1 MKPLR
6 YQRKYLHTVFP
17 TKQPPIFLCATDRQ
31 CGSLCIGGI
40 MRKKILVVD
49 DEAGI
54 REALIDVLESRNFTV
69 LSAQDGVD
77 ALRVLEEHE
86 PDVILSDLRM
96 PWMDGKGL
104 YELVKT
110 TQPHSHIPFIFMSAT
125 PEKLKALDVYAV
137 LQKPFQFENLISKVE
152 GALGTSMN
160 G

>member
-1 MKPLR
+1 
-6 YQRKYLHTVFP
+6 
-17 TKQPPIFLCATDRQ
+17 
-31 CGSLCIGGI
+31 

-49 DEAGI
+49 DEVGI

-96 PWMDGKGL
+96 PRMDGKGL

-110 TQPHSHIPFIFMSAT
+110 TQSHSHIPFIFMSAT

-160 G
+160 R